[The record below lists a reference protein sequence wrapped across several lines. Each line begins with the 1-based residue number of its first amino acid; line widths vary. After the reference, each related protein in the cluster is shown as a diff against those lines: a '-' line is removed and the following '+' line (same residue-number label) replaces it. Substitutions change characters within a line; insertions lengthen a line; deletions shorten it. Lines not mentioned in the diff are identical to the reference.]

1 MESRIT
7 KMASSTLFPRT
18 IYNDRYITI
27 MVVRVSETYA
37 LRTLKRMHGWIESTI
52 CVRSEKTLIL
62 RTHRD
67 LRRDE

>member
-1 MESRIT
+1 
-7 KMASSTLFPRT
+7 
-18 IYNDRYITI
+18 
-27 MVVRVSETYA
+27 MVVRVSEMYA